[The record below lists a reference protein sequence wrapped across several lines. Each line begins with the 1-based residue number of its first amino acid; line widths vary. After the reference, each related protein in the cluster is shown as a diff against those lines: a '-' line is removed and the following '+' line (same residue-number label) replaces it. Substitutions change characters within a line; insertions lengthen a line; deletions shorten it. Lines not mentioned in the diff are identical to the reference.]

1 MTLVEAV
8 FVILALV
15 VIRFGL
21 PVLAM
26 TMIGRISELLRT
38 S

>member
-1 MTLVEAV
+1 MTVLEAV
-8 FVILALV
+8 FILLALV

-21 PVLAM
+21 PVFFMA
-26 TMIGRISELLRT
+26 MIGKISELLRT